1 MIVKSLLVAPLEVN
15 CYVIYCKRTKEGA
28 VIDPGGSVPDILD
41 LIEKEDVNVKYI
53 INTHGHFDHIG
64 GAQGLQNALK
74 VPTLIHKADMFLV
87 ENLSD
92 QAAFFGIDVDAP
104 PRIDRFITEGDHIS
118 FGDETL
124 RVLHTPGHSPGGVS
138 LHTPGLVFS
147 GDALFAGSIGRTDL
161 KGGSYQTLV
170 DSVASTL
177 LTLDDDTLVYPG
189 HGPTTTIGQEKAY
202 NPFF

>member
-15 CYVIYCKRTKEGA
+15 CYVIYCNRTKEGA

-41 LIEKEDVNVKYI
+41 LIEKEDVNVKHI

-64 GAQGLQNALK
+64 GAKGLQDALK

-92 QAAFFGIDVDAP
+92 QAALFGIHADAP
-104 PRIDRFITEGDHIS
+104 PRIDRFITEGDDIS

-189 HGPTTTIGQEKAY
+189 HGPATTIGQEKAF